1 MAALLPL
8 AAVAAIRALPAL
20 QSEPLPWV
28 APWIAATAA
37 VIAGLALLVAVAVTL
52 EEGRVRELVD
62 MAGLGMLA
70 TAFTILA
77 LHVGGMLALGVGVTA
92 GAGAFLAGSLAR
104 QLTLNRRG
112 ARAGGIVIAAVL
124 VEATLGGILLTT
136 GWPVDDQMAS
146 FPLAGGALLL
156 AVAALAG
163 LDNADRATALGLA
176 GSGALAMAVAGAS
189 GSELGVGSAAVA
201 VGAAVLGWQLLGDRL
216 HRPQVAEAEAAAVPE
231 LLLEAVPEPPTQAGE
246 PEFDELARITRELR
260 ATLDARVAA
269 RHLIE
274 LQRVEIDRVSS
285 VDALTGLASRWPT
298 LDRLRTEAAEARRY
312 EHPLAIVLLD
322 IDGFADLNHDHG
334 LEVGDAILREVA
346 LRLRVRMREADLV
359 GRIGADAFLA
369 ILPHTDELGAAAFAR
384 AVLDRLIDHR
394 IVTDRGEIGIGLSV
408 GIALMR
414 PGMTLSGEELLAA
427 AEEALASARA
437 AGGNEIAFDQLH
449 GLARLDERAPDAE
462 ATGDVAE
469 EPA

>member
-1 MAALLPL
+1 VAALVPL

-20 QSEPLPWV
+20 QADPLPWV
-28 APWIAATAA
+28 APSLAASAA
-37 VIAGLALLVAVAVTL
+37 VFAGLAMLVAVALAL
-52 EEGRVRELVD
+52 EHGRVRDLADV
-62 MAGLGMLA
+62 AALGMLA

-77 LHVGGMLALGVGVTA
+77 FHVGGRLALGVGVTA
-92 GAGAFLAGSLAR
+92 AAGAFLAGSLAR

-136 GWPVDDQMAS
+136 GWPVDDQTAS
-146 FPLAGGALLL
+146 FPLAGGALVL

-163 LDNADRATALGLA
+163 LDNGNRAMAIGMA
-176 GSGALAMAVAGAS
+176 ASGALLLAIDGAS
-189 GSELGVGSAAVA
+189 GSELAVGSAAVA
-201 VGAAVLGWQLLGDRL
+201 LAAAILGWQLLADRP
-216 HRPQVAEAEAAAVPE
+216 HRPRVAAAEVPAIPG
-231 LLLEAVPEPPTQAGE
+231 LLLEAQPEPRTEAGE
-246 PEFDELARITRELR
+246 PEFDELSRITRELR
-260 ATLDARVAA
+260 ATLDDLVAA

-312 EHPLAIVLLD
+312 EHPLAIVLFD

-334 LEVGDAILREVA
+334 LQVGDAILREVA

-359 GRIGADAFLA
+359 GRIGADAYLA
-369 ILPHTDELGAAAFAR
+369 ILPHTDELGAATFAR

-394 IVTDRGEIGIGLSV
+394 ILTDRGEIGIGLSV

-414 PGMTLSGEELLAA
+414 PGTTISGEELLAA
-427 AEEALASARA
+427 AEEALALARA
-437 AGGNEIAFDQLH
+437 AGGNRIAFDRLH
-449 GLARLDERAPDAE
+449 GLARLDERGPE
-462 ATGDVAE
+462 AGSTGDAAKE
-469 EPA
+469 QA